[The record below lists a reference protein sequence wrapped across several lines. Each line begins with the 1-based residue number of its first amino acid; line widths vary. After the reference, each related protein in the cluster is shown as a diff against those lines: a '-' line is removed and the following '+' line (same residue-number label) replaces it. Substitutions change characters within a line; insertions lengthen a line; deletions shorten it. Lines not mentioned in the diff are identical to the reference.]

1 MKNHLIDFETLEW
14 EEPAV
19 GVRYKK
25 YITGNKQI
33 RLLEFS
39 EGFIEKEYCTKG
51 HIAIILEGSLK
62 LDFNG
67 HLEVYDTGKTV
78 IIPAGE
84 SDKHKAILGA
94 GELVRLLLIE
104 EIANFITEKI

>member
-39 EGFIEKEYCTKG
+39 EGFIEAEYCQNG
-51 HIAIILEGSLK
+51 HIAIVLDGILR

-67 HLEVYDTGKTV
+67 HIETYAKGETV
-78 IIPAGE
+78 FIPSGE
-84 SDKHKAILGA
+84 TDKHKAILRA

-104 EIANFITEKI
+104 EK